1 MNYNYT
7 GIIFPLTFFITIL
20 IFGLLIIIHES
31 LTIKRL
37 FKIILNDTFE
47 YVPILAF
54 LMSVDFLYSI
64 NIMSLS
70 PIALIF
76 ANLFGSIMICPL
88 FYALMVLASYIA
100 EISYIN

>member
-1 MNYNYT
+1 MNYSYS

-37 FKIILNDTFE
+37 FKVILNETFE
-47 YVPILAF
+47 YVPILTF
-54 LMSVDFLYSI
+54 LMRADFLYSI

-70 PIALIF
+70 PISLIF
-76 ANLFGSIMICPL
+76 ANLFGNIMICPL
-88 FYALMVLASYIA
+88 VYALMVLASYIA